1 MSEYDDDEKRAVLR
15 AVAEDLRDGSTEGDQ
30 VAALLMRVSDRYDPA
45 EDTDVRDVYVN
56 MRNILRVKE
65 AGGKGGD

>member
-30 VAALLMRVSDRYDPA
+30 VAAIVQRVSDLYDPA
-45 EDTDVRDVYVN
+45 EDTDAREVYTN
-56 MRNILRVKE
+56 MKNILRVKE
-65 AGGKGGD
+65 AGGRGGD